1 MSLIP
6 HFFLDTVVALGV
18 PDQNGS
24 VKFTATGFLYGH
36 PVEKNE
42 KGVQQYWVF
51 LVTNRHVIQNK
62 TEFKVRFNSPMNASP
77 KIYTLPVGNS
87 PGAIHWTLHPDPDVD
102 VAVLL
107 IDAIGEPLEDVKL
120 SFIYGNSIASL
131 EKLQQG
137 KFSEGN
143 EVFVLGYPGLAGNEQ
158 NYVIVRHGIV
168 ARIQDWYDSSSK
180 FFLIDSSVFPGNS
193 GGPVFAKPT
202 LHTYGEAITHAKL
215 IGMVS
220 GYLPYQD
227 IAWSRQTGRPK
238 LISEENSGLATVVPI
253 DAIQKTISIA
263 AKRYM
268 EKQSMSTPETR

>member
-24 VKFTATGFLYGH
+24 VKFTATGFLCGH
-36 PVEKNE
+36 PMGEKN
-42 KGVQQYWVF
+42 KRNQGYWVF
-51 LVTNRHVIQNK
+51 LVTNRHVIANK
-62 TEFKVRFNSPMNASP
+62 TEFMVRLNGPMNASP
-77 KIYTLPVGNS
+77 KTYTLPVGNS
-87 PGAIHWTLHPDPDVD
+87 PGAMHWTLHPDPDVD

-107 IDAIGEPLEDVKL
+107 IDAIGEPLKNVKS
-120 SFIYGNSIASL
+120 SFIFGDYVASL
-131 EKLQQG
+131 EKLRQG

-143 EVFVLGYPGLAGNEQ
+143 EVFVLGYPLGLAGNEQ

-220 GYLPYQD
+220 SYLTYQE
-227 IAWSRQTGRPK
+227 IAVSEQTGRRRM
-238 LISEENSGLATVVPI
+238 LFEENSGLATVVPI

-268 EKQSMSTPETR
+268 ESMSTPETN